1 MGHLYHGYVSHNQ
14 RVDKWAYLTW
24 HLSTLWWTQCYL
36 LSTSTWMR
44 FPWWIKRASIYDLWP
59 LGHAQPA
66 SFFDKSQGIHG
77 IPSPQLNHQLNLHR
91 INMEVSWNMDTPN
104 HRFFPLITTHFGWFW
119 GTIILGNPHLPSP
132 SFSTWH
138 PPAGAHR
145 DRPQRRE
152 SFQRAWGSE
161 PESCSAALTCW
172 ESLGVADVFPFFP
185 RFHSKIAGTWI
196 WYSYPTFKWLAIDM
210 YWLIALSRC
219 SSPPICDQPSPGRLS
234 Q

>member
-77 IPSPQLNHQLNLHR
+77 DSLPATKPSIESAQNQYGGFLKYGYPKPS
-91 INMEVSWNMDTPN
+91 V
-104 HRFFPLITTHFGWFW
+104 FPIDNNPFW
-119 GTIILGNPHLPSP
+119 MILGYHHFRKPPSAK
-132 SFSTWH
+132 SIIFHVASTRRRTSRS
-138 PPAGAHR
+138 PPAAR
-145 DRPQRRE
+145 KL
-152 SFQRAWGSE
+152 
-161 PESCSAALTCW
+161 PES
-172 ESLGVADVFPFFP
+172 V
-185 RFHSKIAGTWI
+185 R
-196 WYSYPTFKWLAIDM
+196 
-210 YWLIALSRC
+210 
-219 SSPPICDQPSPGRLS
+219 
-234 Q
+234 